1 MQINYKVLYLDY
13 LFAFMQDFRVTPVVR
28 RTTVSPTPVWME
40 EHVIIDL
47 MTLHAAVPLDTL
59 ENSVNMMLIPVNPI
73 PANKEGPV

>member
-1 MQINYKVLYLDY
+1 
-13 LFAFMQDFRVTPVVR
+13 
-28 RTTVSPTPVWME
+28 ME

-59 ENSVNMMLIPVNPI
+59 ENSVNMILIPVNPI